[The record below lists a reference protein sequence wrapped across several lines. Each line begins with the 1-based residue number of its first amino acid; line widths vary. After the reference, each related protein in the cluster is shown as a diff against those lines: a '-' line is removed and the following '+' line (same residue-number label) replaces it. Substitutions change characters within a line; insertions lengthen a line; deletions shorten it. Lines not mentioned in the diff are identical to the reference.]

1 MVNILGYCHSQN
13 KKRRGALLLL
23 VLCYKGSRIACLIRT
38 SNTRVP
44 TPMYVYSGSFRLLST
59 CTIRSRNGLYITPHR
74 TSLLLSFA
82 RLFWICEIL
91 IVQNKSVQLRQFHYV
106 CPLLCRCWYTYY
118 HWALTRTSTN
128 IAHSFEKR
136 CFFSKYLWHKLIV
149 MPYATIVCVSK
160 GASAWRERC
169 FLSYC
174 LFFLIVKRAN

>member
-38 SNTRVP
+38 SNTRALRRC
-44 TPMYVYSGSFRLLST
+44 MYIASRFDLFRHAPSEANTSFIS
-59 CTIRSRNGLYITPHR
+59 TPHR

-91 IVQNKSVQLRQFHYV
+91 IAQNKSVQLRQFHYV
-106 CPLLCRCWYTYY
+106 CPLLCRYWYTYY

-149 MPYATIVCVSK
+149 VPYATIVCVSK
-160 GASAWRERC
+160 GHRRGASVV
-169 FLSYC
+169 FLAIACS
-174 LFFLIVKRAN
+174 F